1 MSTVQPSQPQPQS
14 PDTTKKVCSDGEDF
28 SDTANETGTFELC
41 SDANKTATSSSHQD
55 SEYDTASDSQSSDEA
70 DPLHKAE
77 PVGDSGGGDNANDG
91 LIDLVS
97 AKTGNMQITDDI
109 PIEESRKLSRKEN
122 DLNDDADGE
131 ADDDEESSNRI
142 GRRGSRSG
150 DSEDDDDDDDDDRSD
165 DDIRSDDESESDNG
179 SIILDLERQRGDG
192 EEEQNEDSKKVDDDE
207 DRSNP
212 QYIPKRGVFY
222 EHDDRTADDPDANS
236 AEQENGDEE
245 QPPTPVQ
252 KKTTKKTTDRWTHDF
267 YDESEQAPKSR
278 AELVN
283 SYGYDI
289 RNEDGPPKTRRN
301 RRYNRGPSKY
311 TRKWEDEMAYAKQNS
326 APPPRNPRPEDFPEL
341 GSKGERRR
349 PSHHEREEKENKTR
363 QNYQIDDRN
372 DDNRNYSSRKRTS
385 MRQISDRRDSDRRDS
400 DRRDSDRRDSDR
412 RDNSRSRHQNDRYP
426 SSRGNR
432 NDDRSD
438 DRRRNMDKGFNKGR
452 GRSTMEFKNQNRN
465 KNHEYEGR
473 GGGGGGSVHNR
484 NNSSGHSESRNQ
496 QHHHH
501 HDDEH
506 VESVSFT
513 NSKLNNNSNRFSNVE
528 YSNVGSM
535 QGREYGIQEPTMQQ
549 QTQNQQSQSQ
559 QRFQLVSNEIP
570 HNLESG
576 NQMSNQQ
583 NSQSTLLTTNH
594 SLPISSSVIATPGAA
609 PLNQQAL
616 HGQAIN
622 QVQQQQPMGHIQ
634 GAGHV
639 KRYSNQRQRT
649 GLEAQTQPPQA
660 QTQQLPMNVV
670 IQQQPQQPSQPP
682 QNPHQTSAHQTPQP
696 NVVPNV
702 SAPTQFQPNYFPNE
716 YPAINQLYVSDIRQ
730 PPSGPA
736 AGYLPQGAPPPT
748 VAAPVGV
755 PQMMNFVSA
764 HAPMQPAPV
773 VQPVVPNAQVV
784 AQPPQGQYP
793 AYPPYAGVQNYNSAS
808 GITYYA
814 PQTQPPPRPIL
825 SQRRHKNA
833 IPIMAP
839 PERSNKNAHGSR
851 SGGHGSGHN
860 PGSNDSN
867 NNSDQQQAAAQQSM
881 DNSAENIDH
890 ILDNMFVQRPHP
902 YQSGLA
908 ESPAVAR
915 KDSTPPVDG
924 QNVSGNSYSQEQNVH
939 DSAPTS
945 SLLQGKDDTGNPD
958 QSAAS
963 FGDMNISVAIQANQ

>member
-1 MSTVQPSQPQPQS
+1 MSTVQPSQSPPQQS
-14 PDTTKKVCSDGEDF
+14 PDAKKVGSDGEDF
-28 SDTANETGTFELC
+28 SDTANETVTFELC

-70 DPLHKAE
+70 DPLQKSE
-77 PVGDSGGGDNANDG
+77 PAGDSGGGKTVDES
-91 LIDLVS
+91 LIDLVN
-97 AKTGNMQITDDI
+97 AKTGMMHLDD
-109 PIEESRKLSRKEN
+109 EESRKLSCKEN
-122 DLNDDADGE
+122 DVHDDADGE
-131 ADDDEESSNRI
+131 ADDDEESLTRR
-142 GRRGSRSG
+142 GRRGSHSG
-150 DSEDDDDDDDDDRSD
+150 ESEDDDDDDDRSD

-192 EEEQNEDSKKVDDDE
+192 EEEQNEEGKKVDDDE

-236 AEQENGDEE
+236 AELEDGADE
-245 QPPTPVQ
+245 QPPKPV
-252 KKTTKKTTDRWTHDF
+252 KKTSDRWAHDY

-311 TRKWEDEMAYAKQNS
+311 TRKWEDESAYAKQN
-326 APPPRNPRPEDFPEL
+326 ALPPRNPRPEDFPEL
-341 GSKGERRR
+341 GSKVDRRAKSSYQDR
-349 PSHHEREEKENKTR
+349 QEEKENKLR
-363 QNYQIDDRN
+363 QNYQND
-372 DDNRNYSSRKRTS
+372 DDNRIYASRKKIPS
-385 MRQISDRRDSDRRDS
+385 RQNDRRDSDRRDIS
-400 DRRDSDRRDSDR
+400 P
-412 RDNSRSRHQNDRYP
+412 RSRRQHDRYGP
-426 SSRGNR
+426 SRGR
-432 NDDRSD
+432 ENDLD
-438 DRRRNMDKGFNKGR
+438 DRRKNKDKGYKIH

-465 KNHEYEGR
+465 RSSEYEGR
-473 GGGGGGSVHNR
+473 GSGGMHHR
-484 NNSSGHSESRNQ
+484 NNSGGHSESRN
-496 QHHHH
+496 HSHH

-506 VESVSFT
+506 VESISFT

-535 QGREYGIQEPTMQQ
+535 QGREYGINQLGQEQTMQQ
-549 QTQNQQSQSQ
+549 SQNQQSQSQ

-570 HNLESG
+570 INLESG
-576 NQMSNQQ
+576 NQMPNQQ

-594 SLPISSSVIATPGAA
+594 SLPISSSVIATTGAA
-609 PLNQQAL
+609 PLNPQAI

-622 QVQQQQPMGHIQ
+622 QVQQPPPMGHIQ
-634 GAGHV
+634 GAGHQ

-649 GLEAQTQPPQA
+649 GLEAQTQPPA

-670 IQQQPQQPSQPP
+670 IQQQQSQQPPQPP
-682 QNPHQTSAHQTPQP
+682 QNPHQTTPHQTPQQ

-730 PPSGPA
+730 QPSGPA
-736 AGYLPQGAPPPT
+736 SGYLPQGAPPQP
-748 VAAPVGV
+748 ASVGVV
-755 PQMMNFVSA
+755 PQMMNFVPA
-764 HAPMQPAPV
+764 HPPMQPAPV
-773 VQPVVPNAQVV
+773 VQPVPNAQVV

-793 AYPPYAGVQNYNSAS
+793 TYPAYAGVQNYNSAS

-814 PQTQPPPRPIL
+814 PQTQAPPRPIL

-839 PERSNKNAHGSR
+839 PERSNKNSHGNR
-851 SGGHGSGHN
+851 SSGSGPN
-860 PGSNDSN
+860 SSNNDSN
-867 NNSDQQQAAAQQSM
+867 NNSDQQQGAQSV
-881 DNSAENIDH
+881 DNTAENIDH

-908 ESPAVAR
+908 ESAATVR
-915 KDSTPPVDG
+915 KDSSSDGPKSQMVD
-924 QNVSGNSYSQEQNVH
+924 VSGNSE
-939 DSAPTS
+939 T
-945 SLLQGKDDTGNPD
+945 KDDAGNIEQSTG
-958 QSAAS
+958 S